1 MAFSFANRL
10 SSSGTTQQLFRLIC
24 REMKDSWSD
33 VMSYSYLDAD
43 WFDLSVVVNI
53 FQDRRVEITQPGL
66 PNLALRYELLYC
78 QPEL

>member
-1 MAFSFANRL
+1 MLDR
-10 SSSGTTQQLFRLIC
+10 
-24 REMKDSWSD
+24 DS
-33 VMSYSYLDAD
+33 VLCYLDAD

-66 PNLALRYELLYC
+66 SNLALRYELLYR